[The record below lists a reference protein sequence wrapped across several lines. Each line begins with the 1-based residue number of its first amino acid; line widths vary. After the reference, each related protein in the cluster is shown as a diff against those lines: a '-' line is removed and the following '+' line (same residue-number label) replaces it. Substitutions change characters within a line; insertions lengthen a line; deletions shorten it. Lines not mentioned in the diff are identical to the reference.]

1 MRDLSPE
8 VLLNHRRILIIED
21 RFEGAGVLTTYLKR
35 EGFETTVVHDGI
47 PGQALFRHLDPALV
61 LLDITLPGRDIHR
74 FLFELRQTCVTPVIV
89 LTAAADVTEKIGVL
103 RQGADDYIP
112 KPYNPREVTARIQA
126 VLRRAWPAQ
135 ASRSVLECDGVWVD
149 LDALVG
155 GVRTAD
161 GDSILLSLTRTE
173 LGVLTALLKTPYKAF
188 TREELLASSMPDSNA
203 QSRVIDTHVHN
214 LRRKLEA
221 AGVMQVPSTVRAVGY
236 RFRSEAKLRQMG
248 AP

>member
-1 MRDLSPE
+1 M
-8 VLLNHRRILIIED
+8 
-21 RFEGAGVLTTYLKR
+21 
-35 EGFETTVVHDGI
+35 
-47 PGQALFRHLDPALV
+47 
-61 LLDITLPGRDIHR
+61 
-74 FLFELRQTCVTPVIV
+74 TPVIV

-103 RQGADDYIP
+103 RQGADDYIL

-188 TREELLASSMPDSNA
+188 TREELLASSMPDSDA

-236 RFRSEAKLRQMG
+236 RFRSVAKLRQMG